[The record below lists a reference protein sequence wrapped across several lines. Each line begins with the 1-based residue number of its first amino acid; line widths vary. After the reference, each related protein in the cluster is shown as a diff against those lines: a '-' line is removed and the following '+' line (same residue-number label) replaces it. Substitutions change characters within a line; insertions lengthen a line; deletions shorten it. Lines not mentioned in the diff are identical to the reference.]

1 MIRDLTRTAFC
12 ICILLPLTALGE
24 NAIEQEV
31 WNTVQAYSSAS
42 KERDLDKYLSYWHP
56 DFLGWYR
63 SMEHPTNHEQR
74 HKMLAHYFATTT
86 AKDYE
91 LIPLGIVIQGNT
103 AVVHYEI
110 RQTLIDLE
118 DNETPALSRW
128 TDVLVNTENGWLLL
142 SDHGGDF
149 IEEQGP

>member
-1 MIRDLTRTAFC
+1 
-12 ICILLPLTALGE
+12 
-24 NAIEQEV
+24 
-31 WNTVQAYSSAS
+31 
-42 KERDLDKYLSYWHP
+42 
-56 DFLGWYR
+56 
-63 SMEHPTNHEQR
+63 
-74 HKMLAHYFATTT
+74 MLAHYFATTT